1 MSLDPGKHVT
11 IRLPGGDSLPA
22 HVEEADATS
31 VTVALLL
38 KAHLTLSVF
47 KDRVAGV
54 EYADKRGL
62 HKLSCTILD
71 ALPGD
76 RLLLSHEQ
84 EDVVQR
90 RDYFRVEAYAPL
102 TITTREETP
111 RTLETNSIDLS
122 AGGMLIA
129 DPVEIPA
136 ETVID
141 IQIKLDPGTPLRAVG
156 RVIRNTGDKKTAVQM
171 VEISQSDRQQL
182 MRYITERQRAALRVA
197 GGV

>member
-1 MSLDPGKHVT
+1 MSLEPGKHVT

-38 KAHLTLSVF
+38 KAHLALSVF
-47 KDRVAGV
+47 TDRVARV

>member
-47 KDRVAGV
+47 KDRVARV

-129 DPVEIPA
+129 DPIEIPA

-141 IQIKLDPGTPLRAVG
+141 IQVKLESGPVKAVG
-156 RVIRNTGDKKTAVQM
+156 RVIRNTGDKKTAVQI

>member
-1 MSLDPGKHVT
+1 MSLEPGKHVT

-22 HVEEADATS
+22 HIEDADAKS

-38 KAHLTLSVF
+38 KAHLSLSLF
-47 KDRVAGV
+47 RDRVARV
-54 EYADKRGL
+54 EYADKKGL

-90 RDYFRVEAYAPL
+90 RDYFRVEAYAQL
-102 TITTREETP
+102 TIVTHEDSP
-111 RTLETNSIDLS
+111 RTLETNSHDLS

-129 DPVEIPA
+129 DPIEIPA
-136 ETVID
+136 ETIID
-141 IQIKLDPGTPLRAVG
+141 IQIKLDPGTPLSAVG
-156 RVIRNTGDKKTAVQM
+156 RVIRNTGDKKTAVQI

-197 GGV
+197 GGA